1 MYKVIKFFRDLQD
14 NNHAY
19 KVGDIFPHKGME
31 VSEDRLLELST
42 DKNRRQMPLIKK
54 VEIVENEAGET
65 MEEVKAKEPVENR
78 AEVAQEEPVEGF
90 MNPPEEADETPEKEP
105 VEDSENKEDA
115 PKPKKKR
122 GRPRNDA
129 E

>member
-14 NNHAY
+14 NNHVY
-19 KVGDIFPHKGME
+19 HVGDLFPYNGRP

-42 DKNRRQMPLIKK
+42 DKNRRHMPLIEKVEEPKK
-54 VEIVENEAGET
+54 V
-65 MEEVKAKEPVENR
+65 
-78 AEVAQEEPVEGF
+78 EEPVEGF
-90 MNPPEEADETPEKEP
+90 MNPPQEP
-105 VEDSENKEDA
+105 VEEPEKKEDA

>member
-1 MYKVIKFFRDLQD
+1 MYRVVKFFRDLQD

-19 KVGDIFPHKGME
+19 HVGEQFPHDGME
-31 VSEDRLLELST
+31 VSNDRLAELST
-42 DKNRRQMPLIKK
+42 EANRRHEPLIEW
-54 VEIVENEAGET
+54 VEVVENEAGET
-65 MEEVKAKEPVENR
+65 MEEVKAKEPVE
-78 AEVAQEEPVEGF
+78 GF
-90 MNPPEEADETPEKEP
+90 MNPPEEAEEPEATPEEP
-105 VEDSENKEDA
+105 GEPKEDA

>member
-1 MYKVIKFFRDLQD
+1 MYRVIKFFTDLQD

-19 KVGDIFPHKGME
+19 KVGDVFPHDGMK
-31 VSEDRLLELST
+31 VSEMRLKELST
-42 DKNRRQMPLIKK
+42 DANRRHMPLIEK
-54 VEIVENEAGET
+54 VE
-65 MEEVKAKEPVENR
+65 EEPKEPETVEANN
-78 AEVAQEEPVEGF
+78 AQTEEPVEGF
-90 MNPPEEADETPEKEP
+90 MNPPEEADETPEEKP
-105 VEDSENKEDA
+105 VEDSEDKEDA

>member
-19 KVGDIFPHKGME
+19 KVGDVFPHKGME
-31 VSEDRLLELST
+31 VSENRLLELST
-42 DKNRRQMPLIKK
+42 DKNRRHMPLIEKVEEPKK
-54 VEIVENEAGET
+54 V
-65 MEEVKAKEPVENR
+65 
-78 AEVAQEEPVEGF
+78 EEPVEGF
-90 MNPPEEADETPEKEP
+90 MNPPEPTETEAKE
-105 VEDSENKEDA
+105 EA

>member
-1 MYKVIKFFRDLQD
+1 MYRVIKFFRDLKD

-19 KVGDIFPHKGME
+19 HVGDSFPHDGME
-31 VSEDRLLELST
+31 VTEDRLLELST
-42 DKNRRQMPLIKK
+42 DANKRHVPLIEK
-54 VEIVENEAGET
+54 VEEAEEAG
-65 MEEVKAKEPVENR
+65 
-78 AEVAQEEPVEGF
+78 EPVEGF
-90 MNPPEEADETPEKEP
+90 MNPPEEAPEKPEP
-105 VEDSENKEDA
+105 KEET

>member
-1 MYKVIKFFRDLQD
+1 MYKVLKFFRDLQD

-19 KVGDIFPHKGME
+19 HVGDIFPHKGME

-42 DKNRRQMPLIKK
+42 DANRRHMPLIEK

-65 MEEVKAKEPVENR
+65 MEEVKAKN
-78 AEVAQEEPVEGF
+78 AQ
-90 MNPPEEADETPEKEP
+90 TKEP
-105 VEDSENKEDA
+105 VEDFMNPPTEPEETPAAEDEA

>member
-1 MYKVIKFFRDLQD
+1 MYRVIKFFTDLQD

-19 KVGDIFPHKGME
+19 KVGDIFPHKGMV

-42 DKNRRQMPLIKK
+42 DKNRRQMPLIEK
-54 VEIVENEAGET
+54 VE
-65 MEEVKAKEPVENR
+65 EEPKEPATVEANN
-78 AEVAQEEPVEGF
+78 AQTEEPVEGF
-90 MNPPEEADETPEKEP
+90 MNPPEEPEVEPEK
-105 VEDSENKEDA
+105 KEDA

>member
-1 MYKVIKFFRDLQD
+1 MYRVIKFFRDLQD

-19 KVGDIFPHKGME
+19 HVGDTFPHGRMA

-42 DKNRRQMPLIKK
+42 DKNRRHVPLIEK

-78 AEVAQEEPVEGF
+78 AEVAHEKPVEGF
-90 MNPPEEADETPEKEP
+90 MNPPEESEEV
-105 VEDSENKEDA
+105 VEA

-129 E
+129 K

>member
-19 KVGDIFPHKGME
+19 HVGEQFPHDGME
-31 VSEDRLLELST
+31 VSNDRLAELST
-42 DKNRRQMPLIKK
+42 EANRRHEPLIEWVEVEATK
-54 VEIVENEAGET
+54 VA
-65 MEEVKAKEPVENR
+65 
-78 AEVAQEEPVEGF
+78 
-90 MNPPEEADETPEKEP
+90 EEA
-105 VEDSENKEDA
+105 NEDA

>member
-1 MYKVIKFFRDLQD
+1 MYRVINFFRDLKD
-14 NNHAY
+14 HNHAY
-19 KVGDIFPHKGME
+19 HVGDLFPYNGKA
-31 VSEDRLLELST
+31 VSEERLLELST
-42 DKNRRQMPLIKK
+42 DANRRHKPLIEK

-65 MEEVKAKEPVENR
+65 MEEVKAKEPVE
-78 AEVAQEEPVEGF
+78 GF
-90 MNPPEEADETPEKEP
+90 MNPPEEAKEPEK
-105 VEDSENKEDA
+105 VEEA

>member
-1 MYKVIKFFRDLQD
+1 MYRVIKFFTDLQD

-19 KVGDIFPHKGME
+19 KVGDVFPHDGMK
-31 VSEDRLLELST
+31 VSEIRLKELST
-42 DKNRRQMPLIKK
+42 DANRRHMPLIEK

-65 MEEVKAKEPVENR
+65 MEEVKAKEPVE
-78 AEVAQEEPVEGF
+78 GF
-90 MNPPEEADETPEKEP
+90 MNPPEEELD
-105 VEDSENKEDA
+105 EDSEDKEDA
-115 PKPKKKR
+115 PKAKKKR